1 MSFPKY
7 TEQNCSMTLK
17 EGLEEYYNSNPKQVR
32 EFAEK
37 IPFLVNHDITHVIF
51 GLGTSIEEESLLDTW
66 TLRGTNIT
74 WKQIYKYSF
83 DKNLRYLTK
92 VIVKDQGGWLK
103 VIKVVIKCIPQKLK
117 IHFNRI
123 PQMKKKWPYSNVKE
137 NIMLQSI
144 NDIRNEY
151 GIKVIN
157 YK

>member
-1 MSFPKY
+1 MSLPKY

-17 EGLEEYYNSNPKQVR
+17 EGLEEYYNSNPR
-32 EFAEK
+32 EVKEFSEK

-51 GLGTSIEEESLLDTW
+51 GLSTSIEEESLLDTW
-66 TLRGTNIT
+66 TFRGTDIT
-74 WKQIYKYSF
+74 WKQIYKYTF
-83 DKNLRYLTK
+83 DKNLRNLTK

-103 VIKVVIKCIPQKLK
+103 VIRVVIKCIPQKLK

-123 PQMKKKWPYSNVKE
+123 PQMKKKWPYSNISE
-137 NIMLQSI
+137 DMMLEKI